1 MTISN
6 KAVIN
11 PGFGEKK
18 MDKEKFVKRWTDWA
32 VDYMHIVDN
41 HDEYLQFQK
50 QVKTLAEKRFD
61 DAS

>member
-18 MDKEKFVKRWTDWA
+18 MNKEKFVKRWLSWA
-32 VDYMHIVDN
+32 VDYMHLVDN
-41 HDEYLQFQK
+41 HDEYLKFQK
-50 QVKTLAEKRFD
+50 QVKALAEARFD
-61 DAS
+61 EN

>member
-1 MTISN
+1 MSISN

-11 PGFGEKK
+11 PDFGPKK

-41 HDEYLQFQK
+41 HDDYLKFQK
-50 QVKTLAEKRFD
+50 QVRALAGKRFD
-61 DAS
+61 E

>member
-1 MTISN
+1 MSISN

-41 HDEYLQFQK
+41 HDDYLKFLE
-50 QVKTLAEKRFD
+50 QVKTLAGKRFD

>member
-11 PGFGEKK
+11 PGFGEKQ
-18 MDKEKFVKRWTDWA
+18 MDKEKFVKRWLSWA

-41 HDEYLQFQK
+41 HDEYLKFK
-50 QVKTLAEKRFD
+50 EQVKALAEKRFD
-61 DAS
+61 DAN